1 MWERSPD
8 LDFLIS
14 TSGDASH
21 IYNSAFRIHNFNN
34 MPLGF
39 ETIVFKDHKLKILD
53 QSLLPSRVLYHDLAT
68 PEQVADAIRTLKV
81 RGAPLIGVTA
91 AYGIALAAINSTSKD
106 YKSLKKELKPIFNL
120 LKNTRP
126 TAYNLFYALKR
137 MEKVLDNCRDRPS
150 GLSKNLL
157 EEAEKMREEDIE
169 LCNRIGENGVKILSV
184 ISRGLINQ
192 TLTLH
197 ILTHCNA
204 GALATCGI
212 GTALAPIYKAKET
225 GIDVSVFVP
234 ETRPWL
240 QGARLTTWELQKA
253 GIPCTLIVDSA
264 RGYILQNKMVD
275 LCLVGADRI
284 AKNGDVANKI
294 GTYALAVLAK
304 ENSIPFYVVAPSTTF
319 DTQIESGSEIII
331 EQRAEDEV
339 REFQGMKSAPPDIPV
354 FNPVFDITPAR
365 YITGYITEDLKIE
378 RSKNRKIK

>member
-1 MWERSPD
+1 
-8 LDFLIS
+8 
-14 TSGDASH
+14 
-21 IYNSAFRIHNFNN
+21 

-137 MEKVLDNCRDRPS
+137 MEKVCMDRS
-150 GLSKNLL
+150 NGLSLRLL
-157 EEAEKMREEDIE
+157 KEAEKIREEDIE

-184 ISRGLINQ
+184 ISQQLTVNSQ
-192 TLTLH
+192 PSTLH
-197 ILTHCNA
+197 VLTHCNA

-212 GTALAPIYKAKET
+212 GTALAPIYKAKEI

-240 QGARLTTWELQKA
+240 QGARLTTWELQKS
-253 GIPCTLIVDSA
+253 GVPCTLIVDSV
-264 RGYILQNKMVD
+264 RGYILYKKGVD
-275 LCLVGADRI
+275 VCLVGADRI

-294 GTYALAVLAK
+294 GTYTLAVLAK

-319 DTQIESGSEIII
+319 DTQIETGSEIII

-354 FNPVFDITPAR
+354 FNPVFDITPAK
-365 YITGYITEDLKIE
+365 YITGYITEKGV
-378 RSKNRKIK
+378 K